1 MAISNKLQTVANSVT
16 DIRTILK
23 ACDPTLGAGHINT
36 LDDDIR
42 KIINSTRVVKQN
54 PYRIEHVIN
63 NGTTMT
69 AISGDSDVAEIIIP
83 STVTSIP
90 ASGIVNCSNLN
101 QLFVPNNITSIGNFV
116 FEGCT
121 SLNLTIDGTCTFG
134 SNVFRDVQKLVLLNR
149 SDFISTV
156 YTFDNIRNVNNTGV
170 FILDGNLTKNSGIG
184 IGDWSVIRITG
195 NLECTAATSVTG
207 MSKNKAFYIDGD
219 LKMTNGYFSYVGTGS
234 NLSFIE
240 VGGNVTGS
248 YVHRVNASQYLADGF
263 IWHFAK
269 TDGIACSAT
278 LAAAS
283 YSRVGKIY
291 VGDGSSQ
298 SADQTVLDMYLADS
312 GWSAYSSKLDTW
324 YNYVQSGGEYAIPP
338 TI

>member
-1 MAISNKLQTVANSVT
+1 MAIADKLQTVASGVS
-16 DIRTILK
+16 DIRTVLN
-23 ACDPTLGAGHINT
+23 TVNSSLGNGNIST

-54 PYRIEHVIN
+54 PYKIEYVIN

-69 AISGDSDVAEIIIP
+69 TISGSDIIEIVVP

-90 ASGIVNCSNLN
+90 ASGITNCSNLTS
-101 QLFVPNNITSIGNFV
+101 LFIPNNVTSIGNFA

-121 SLNLTIDGTCTFG
+121 SLNLTIDGTCTLG

-149 SDFISTV
+149 SDFTPAV
-156 YTFDNIRNVNNTGV
+156 YVFDNIRNVNNTGV

-184 IGDWSVIRITG
+184 IGDWSIIRITG
-195 NLECTAATSVTG
+195 NVECTAATAVTG
-207 MSKNKAFYIDGD
+207 MPKNKAFYINGD
-219 LKMTNGYFSYVGTGS
+219 LKMTNGYFCYVGTGS

-240 VGGNVTGS
+240 VGGNVTGG
-248 YVHRVNASQYLADGF
+248 YVHRVNGSQYLADGF

-312 GWSAYSSKLDTW
+312 DWSAYSSKLDTW
-324 YNYVQSGGEYAIPP
+324 YNYVQSGGEYATPP